1 MATMREPGG
10 NNTYGDNSF
19 KNSGLSNDYNN
30 GSIAIDISSV
40 FGDQGIN
47 FFGEYHSNL
56 YINVNGCISFGS
68 SFGVHRDPNEQNAH
82 DLYQQLSVPMLMPFY
97 ADWALQNGD
106 IYWDLDPQTGELIIT
121 YKNISH
127 PELNMYEGQGSN
139 DFQVVLGNLGG
150 GDFTVEY
157 IYGNIELFHG
167 EGDAYYARAGYVSP
181 ADPGK
186 QGGNPTF
193 LDGYTDEQALLSY
206 ETKDHGSGD
215 PDGTYKI
222 KFVNGQPVNTD
233 GTESPISPNSSGS
246 TALVVDG
253 TDGDDVIDVNYTGDP
268 EGDKVDNNDG
278 NPNSATGNDDVIV
291 AKGGNDTILGGE
303 GNDSIGG
310 DLSNIEAFEAASK
323 PNLLTNGSFE
333 DGTGEGSAASGSQWG
348 ITSGEVTGWTGT
360 SRTYNWDSDKQG
372 LLADP
377 TDASDGESFIGI
389 SANWA
394 TEYIQQTLATP
405 LSAGGV
411 YTLKFDGIAIRHLG
425 WFNLVDNPDPTTL
438 VIKDQSGVE
447 LGRVDVTYGT
457 TEKGDWQEY
466 TVRLDVGNTD
476 VTTLSI
482 WAQHDNGTTTNNN
495 ADAGV
500 LLDNLVLTE
509 GDSSWDADSLGNDS
523 IDGQAGNDVIFGNQG
538 DDTISGGADDDRL
551 DGGSGDDV
559 LSGDAGN
566 DTIFGA
572 SGKDTI
578 TGGTGD
584 DLIYGG
590 GSRDTFVYNDGDGA
604 DTIADFG
611 TGDLLPSGTLGNHD
625 LVDLSDFYNL
635 GTLAA
640 VNEQLPESEQ
650 FGTQL
655 EMLRH
660 DAEDGVLDGTL
671 RGQDFSSVIGNINLT
686 LQDGSGQSVTGDDL
700 HLANTNVGHEFYI
713 NQTEAGGQSQSNATM
728 LSNGNYVVTWFD
740 SHTVSI
746 MAREYEWDGTP
757 VTDEFALVSR
767 GDSVA
772 LDGGKVGQIGEPSA
786 GAVNLPIT
794 ELGDGTYIVG
804 FYGWIN
810 QSTIVDENG
819 EPYTAPY
826 ISSYNGPYG
835 VKVTPAVTSDASPV
849 VSDPIWFQNDHGYD
863 GAAAGTRSDGFFD
876 VAEAGDNGEFV
887 TIGWRGH
894 GNNDGLDTSKR
905 ISVQKFDENGNLEA
919 QQSFGSLPGG
929 FQVHENSHTNIKIA
943 QMEDGTYVV
952 YLSARPVGSS
962 DTEAYPYLFRLDE
975 NLEPVNG
982 SLVSIGNGYFHAN
995 QVELEY
1001 SDDNTLVVYGSQK
1014 SPEQNQSAYFF
1025 KYNTDTGKLEQT
1037 HSYFAS
1043 SNTGKITDLK
1053 KLDDGTY
1060 SAIVNNPAA
1069 NNPTYTKFILPENGT
1084 TAVRD
1089 TSEDSSAAY
1098 SGVGGTD
1105 TTSQIYGA
1113 LLLNKQTGEV
1123 TSIHDTL
1130 FQNPYGNQD
1139 SQYEYDVIRGQT
1151 VQVSTPPDKIVSGTD
1166 GDDII
1171 DVDYTG
1177 DPDGDKVDNNDG
1189 NPTSPS
1195 GDADLIEAG
1204 AGNDI
1209 IKSGLDNDT
1218 IIAGQGNDTIFGGA
1232 GDDSISGGEGDDE
1245 FVYAAGDGADTITDF
1260 GVGQTGGVN
1269 DGDDT
1274 NNDLVDLSAFYNETT
1289 LAEVN
1294 SAGGEF
1300 DSALSMLKADAA
1312 DGTIDGVINGTD
1324 YSTEIGDVNLTLLDG
1339 AGSSIDSSV
1348 LTYETTRVVCFTK
1361 GTLIK
1366 TIDGERPVDE
1376 LAQGDLVWTK
1386 DGGYQPIRW
1395 IGHTKL
1401 GSDVLND
1408 NENLRPIRIK
1418 AGALGLGRPARD
1430 LIVSPQHR
1438 VLVSSRIARRMTSE
1452 DEVLVGA
1459 KFLLQ
1464 LNGIDVANDM
1474 DEVTYVHF
1482 MFDQHEIVQS
1492 EGAETE
1498 SLFTGPEALK
1508 SVPAEAREE
1517 ILSIFPELMH
1527 AELSETPPARML
1539 LSGRQGRKLAQRH
1552 KANRRQV
1559 LEPTFPK

>member
-82 DLYQQLSVPMLMPFY
+82 DPYQQLSVPMLMPFY

-278 NPNSATGNDDVIV
+278 NPNSATGNDDVILGL
-291 AKGGNDTILGGE
+291 GGNDTILGGE

-1105 TTSQIYGA
+1105 TTSQI
-1113 LLLNKQTGEV
+1113 
-1123 TSIHDTL
+1123 
-1130 FQNPYGNQD
+1130 
-1139 SQYEYDVIRGQT
+1139 
-1151 VQVSTPPDKIVSGTD
+1151 
-1166 GDDII
+1166 
-1171 DVDYTG
+1171 
-1177 DPDGDKVDNNDG
+1177 
-1189 NPTSPS
+1189 
-1195 GDADLIEAG
+1195 
-1204 AGNDI
+1204 
-1209 IKSGLDNDT
+1209 
-1218 IIAGQGNDTIFGGA
+1218 
-1232 GDDSISGGEGDDE
+1232 
-1245 FVYAAGDGADTITDF
+1245 
-1260 GVGQTGGVN
+1260 
-1269 DGDDT
+1269 
-1274 NNDLVDLSAFYNETT
+1274 
-1289 LAEVN
+1289 
-1294 SAGGEF
+1294 
-1300 DSALSMLKADAA
+1300 
-1312 DGTIDGVINGTD
+1312 
-1324 YSTEIGDVNLTLLDG
+1324 
-1339 AGSSIDSSV
+1339 
-1348 LTYETTRVVCFTK
+1348 
-1361 GTLIK
+1361 
-1366 TIDGERPVDE
+1366 
-1376 LAQGDLVWTK
+1376 
-1386 DGGYQPIRW
+1386 
-1395 IGHTKL
+1395 
-1401 GSDVLND
+1401 
-1408 NENLRPIRIK
+1408 
-1418 AGALGLGRPARD
+1418 
-1430 LIVSPQHR
+1430 
-1438 VLVSSRIARRMTSE
+1438 
-1452 DEVLVGA
+1452 
-1459 KFLLQ
+1459 
-1464 LNGIDVANDM
+1464 
-1474 DEVTYVHF
+1474 
-1482 MFDQHEIVQS
+1482 
-1492 EGAETE
+1492 
-1498 SLFTGPEALK
+1498 
-1508 SVPAEAREE
+1508 
-1517 ILSIFPELMH
+1517 
-1527 AELSETPPARML
+1527 
-1539 LSGRQGRKLAQRH
+1539 
-1552 KANRRQV
+1552 
-1559 LEPTFPK
+1559 